1 MWFGDTGGCG
11 ASCIGSVLLWLEA
24 ILPLGI
30 FEVGVSFLM
39 NLQLAPA
46 KMGKHY
52 LLGGEMKPSKHGM
65 DNCVTREA
73 S

>member
-1 MWFGDTGGCG
+1 M
-11 ASCIGSVLLWLEA
+11 EA

-30 FEVGVSFLM
+30 FETGAGFLI
-39 NLQLAPA
+39 NLQLVPA

-52 LLGGEMKPSKHGM
+52 LLSCEMKPSKHRT
-65 DNCVTREA
+65 DNSVTREA